1 MGRIKL
7 PHVNS
12 FRNRHGTMVFY
23 FRKRGC
29 KIVRLRGI
37 PGSSEFMRA
46 YETAIGNVEPIGIGA
61 DRAKVG
67 TVAATV
73 GMMLASVAFADLA
86 DATQRMRRGI
96 LERFREGHG
105 DKRIAAIERKH
116 VQALVDAKAAT
127 PSAARNFLAV
137 VRSLMQF
144 AIEAGIRADD
154 PTIGVKRAKI
164 KSDGFVTWE
173 EHHIAAFEA
182 RHPLGTMARLAFAL
196 ALGTGQRRGD
206 LVKLGRQ
213 HVRGDM
219 IAVHQQKTKKPLM
232 IPIGDELRAAIE
244 AMPADRL
251 TFITTL
257 RGEPFSPSGFTNW
270 FRVQCQDAG
279 LPIGLSVHGLRKA
292 MCRRLAEA
300 NCSEKMISAISGHK
314 TLRMMQLYTAA
325 ADQEHLAR
333 AAIERLGNES
343 VTHLDRRAY
352 TPKPNPLKLQD
363 SNLAVPMLP
372 GLALA

>member
-1 MGRIKL
+1 
-7 PHVNS
+7 
-12 FRNRHGTMVFY
+12 
-23 FRKRGC
+23 
-29 KIVRLRGI
+29 
-37 PGSSEFMRA
+37 MRA
-46 YETAIGNVEPIGIGA
+46 YEAAIGNAEPIVIGA
-61 DRAKVG
+61 SRAKVG

-86 DATQRMRRGI
+86 DGTQRLRRNI
-96 LERFREGHG
+96 LERFREAHG

-154 PTIGVKRAKI
+154 PTLGVKRVKI
-164 KSDGFVTWE
+164 KSTGFVTWE

-182 RHPLGTMARLAFAL
+182 RHPIGTMARLAFAL

-206 LVKLGRQ
+206 LVKMGRQ

-219 IAVHQQKTKKPLM
+219 IAVSQQKTSKPLM
-232 IPIGDELRAAIE
+232 IPISNELRAAID

-251 TFITTL
+251 TFITTA
-257 RGEPFSPSGFTNW
+257 RGEPFSAHSFSNW
-270 FRVQCQDAG
+270 FRDRCREAG
-279 LPIGLSVHGLRKA
+279 LPKGLSAHGLRKA

-300 NCSEKMISAISGHK
+300 NCSEKMIAAISGHK
-314 TLRMMQLYTAA
+314 TLRMVQRYTEA

-333 AAIERLGNES
+333 AAIERLRNNRFPNREEPI
-343 VTHLDRRAY
+343 H
-352 TPKPNPLKLQD
+352 KPRSKSLKIQGSKLPMVGLVGFE
-363 SNLAVPMLP
+363 LATNRL
-372 GLALA
+372 